1 MGGVANGKLDIN
13 SISADDI
20 LVEGSGSTPTRSYVK
35 AEVGEKIYNI
45 GGNPYVVIKFSD
57 ACLGTM
63 SNDDVNYLSAFLA
76 WGAATEKTQAVTKGG
91 GSGSSTNNQAK
102 FICGVPQATF
112 LNEAA
117 KGVSASDMNGR
128 RLYPP
133 AVFPS
138 AAVIPMRSNVDT
150 YGPYV
155 SSNFGTSAGGA
166 NVEQNTDLAPWV
178 FGGLAPMNAAGQAL
192 ANSYT
197 TALNQG
203 ETGSVTLAGLPNLAY
218 MGFISGANLTGVNVS
233 FGSSGVTTNY
243 NFQTYTPKFGNLT
256 RSAVDQLKI
265 SARNRQKQLQFLRN
279 QAIMA
284 HNINRKLKRVGGGTN
299 RNTEAKNSIAD
310 SQTLHRV
317 IVGEVADWYDQTSG
331 KSQRTVIGLDT
342 LSKSVL
348 ELRYDY
354 EKKAFM
360 SFDGLFGP
368 ISKQGGG
375 TANLPRYAT
384 FNENT
389 PLVNRTKGAPLAPQ
403 PPFAIGG
410 CNANT
415 MDQYNLPINRKYADP
430 LTNKVSST
438 NHHHEGDGAGHAVD
452 LLGRGGEIPEKGMLM
467 NMIPQDDAS
476 RYSEDYRF
484 LGLRG
489 PLVLHAWGYDTDG
502 KPVPNAADSDSNAAN
517 GNFKTESLKDKFL
530 KDWLN
535 KPKTWPVAPVDLRFD
550 RERGMWV
557 SPQAYRIVVA
567 KIIKKVDAYGT
578 GKAVLI
584 NTKGGNKYYKDLYDE
599 NGNKIVAADPGD
611 VTCENTKLPTE
622 EEKQYEWVLV
632 NVGACEQQYYCFSIG
647 GDSSECRQANAIDEN
662 GQPGYLDPKQGFLPP
677 VFGPYASCAGN
688 PCKHYGSCCYDS
700 GLNFECADNV
710 EKQDCLNYY
719 KGDFKSETE
728 GGLCANIESE
738 CQRKGACCYYDNE
751 DGSFYGCDD
760 NIPEKAC
767 ERDGGVHWL
776 GASCSDAPCNRNPNN
791 SGIGAC
797 CYDTGY
803 GPGCDENVP
812 TQDCLD
818 FYNGISFPD
827 KTCSDIDFLC
837 KRHGSCCYYNK
848 ETGEFDGCDSP
859 IPEWDCNNDTGTHH
873 FGATCDETY
882 CPEFDSTTTTAA
894 PTTNGPTTTP
904 QPCNISDTC
913 IDEIFEKVWKRI
925 LERSTFC
932 GTTTT
937 GAPTTTTTK
946 QPKVP
951 GPPTGLTV
959 TPNAPNRSA
968 TVSWTAPSD
977 QGEPPPVTGYKLT
990 YTPGNG
996 SVNTGGTSAVINNLD
1011 PGITYNISV
1020 VASNTQG
1027 DSTPATTQW
1036 TFNAWCCINFT
1047 SQDYKECK
1055 EGTACINAPKL
1066 YNSESECEQNC
1077 KTTTTTTTTSTTT
1090 PPTTTRTTT
1099 TSTTRPPRTVPP
1111 TPAPPPPQPDVP
1123 TIDPGTREP
1132 GPQKPGTGGGGNVGT
1147 GESIINVVDRIG
1159 RSHNAGSLVYAYYDT
1174 YKSEYIV
1181 LETYEEQS
1189 APMIF
1194 GQWVDDTIKVEGT
1207 VGLSAKDNINIGST
1221 VQVVN
1226 RLNFEKPLATCT
1238 VRGVAVKFLKSSNGR
1253 IDPNP

>member
-1 MGGVANGKLDIN
+1 MGGIVDGKLDIN
-13 SISADDI
+13 AISADDI
-20 LVEGSGSTPTRSYVK
+20 LVEGSGSTPTRSYVR

-45 GGNPYVVIKFSD
+45 DGYPYVVIKFSD

-63 SNDDVNYLSAFLA
+63 SSDDVNYLSSFLA
-76 WGAATEKTQAVTKGG
+76 WGAATQKTQAVSQGGGG
-91 GSGSSTNNQAK
+91 GSSSNKAK

-128 RLYPP
+128 KLYPP
-133 AVFPS
+133 AVYPS

-150 YGPYV
+150 YGPFV
-155 SSNFGTSAGGA
+155 SANFGTSFGGT
-166 NVEQNTDLAPWV
+166 NIEQNTDLAPWV
-178 FGGLAPMNAAGQAL
+178 FGGLTPMIAAGQAL

-197 TALNQG
+197 TALNQVESG
-203 ETGSVTLAGLPNLAY
+203 AVTLAGLPDLAY

-284 HNINRKLKRVGGGTN
+284 HNINRKLKRVGGGIS

-368 ISKQGGG
+368 VSKSGGG

-384 FNENT
+384 FPENIVV
-389 PLVNRTKGAPLAPQ
+389 PNRTKGAPLAPQ

-410 CNANT
+410 CETNI
-415 MDQYNLPINRKYADP
+415 MDQYNLPINRRYADP

-438 NHHHEGDGAGHAVD
+438 NHHHEGDGSGHAVD
-452 LLGRGGEIPEKGMLM
+452 LLGRGSEIPEKGMLM

-502 KPVPNAADSDSNAAN
+502 KPVPNAADSDAN
-517 GNFKTESLKDKFL
+517 TAQGNFKTSDLKDKFL

-567 KIIKKVDAYGT
+567 KIIKKVDAYGS

-584 NTKGGNKYYKDLYDE
+584 NTKDGNKYYKDLYDE

-632 NVGACEQQYYCFSIG
+632 NVGKCEQKYYCFSIG
-647 GDSSECRQANAIDEN
+647 AKSQMCRQANAVDED
-662 GQPGYLDPKQGFLPP
+662 GLPGYLDPEKGFLPAIG
-677 VFGPYASCAGN
+677 GPYASCAGN

-700 GLNFECADNV
+700 GLNFECVDDI

-719 KGDFKSETE
+719 NGDFKSETE
-728 GGLCANIESE
+728 GGLCVDIESQ

-760 NIPEKAC
+760 DIPEKAC
-767 ERDGGVHWL
+767 ERDGGIHWL
-776 GASCSDAPCNRNPNN
+776 GAKCEDAPCNKNPNG
-791 SGIGAC
+791 SGVGAC

-803 GPGCDENVP
+803 GPECDENVP

-818 FYNGISFPD
+818 YYNGISFPD
-827 KTCSDIDFLC
+827 KSCSDIDFLC

-848 ETGEFDGCDSP
+848 ETGEFDGCDDN
-859 IPEWDCNNDTGTHH
+859 IPEWVCNNETGTHH

-882 CPEFDSTTTTAA
+882 CPEFDTTTTTVA
-894 PTTNGPTTTP
+894 PTTNGPTTTA

-913 IDEIFEKVWKRI
+913 IDEIFEKVWQRI

-932 GTTTT
+932 GTTTST
-937 GAPTTTTTK
+937 TSAPTTTTTTK
-946 QPKVP
+946 QPKAP
-951 GPPTGLTV
+951 G
-959 TPNAPNRSA
+959 APGNLQAVGSVNPA
-968 TVSWTAPSD
+968 KITISWSVPSD
-977 QGEPPPVTGYKLT
+977 QGQPPPVTGYKIT
-990 YTPGNG
+990 YNPGNG
-996 SVNTGGTSAVINNLD
+996 NVNTSSTSTVISD
-1011 PGITYNISV
+1011 PVPGVTYNISV
-1020 VASNTQG
+1020 VAINTTG
-1027 DSTPATTQW
+1027 EGEAATTEY
-1036 TFNAWCCINFT
+1036 TFDAWCCYKDPVT
-1047 SQDYKECK
+1047 QVTECRQGTECSQPN
-1055 EGTACINAPKL
+1055 TQL
-1066 YNSESECEQNC
+1066 YMGRSNCEQNC
-1077 KTTTTTTTTSTTT
+1077 KTTTSTTT

-1099 TSTTRPPRTVPP
+1099 TSTTRPPRTAPP

-1123 TIDPGTREP
+1123 TIDPGSREP
-1132 GPQKPGTGGGGNVGT
+1132 GPQKPGGGGGGNVGT

-1221 VQVVN
+1221 VEVVN
-1226 RLNFEKPLATCT
+1226 RLSFEKPLITCT

-1253 IDPNP
+1253 VDPNP